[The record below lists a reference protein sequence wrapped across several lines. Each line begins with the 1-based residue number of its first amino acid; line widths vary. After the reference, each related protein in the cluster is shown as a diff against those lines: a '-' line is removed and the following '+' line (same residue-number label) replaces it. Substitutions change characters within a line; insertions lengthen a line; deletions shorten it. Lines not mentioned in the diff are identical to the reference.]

1 MPSRGS
7 LPTPTSGASS
17 EGGSSKR
24 KRVDNGDDER
34 DEVEERFT
42 RYFDPNQ
49 DPGKRREIKRK
60 SRALER
66 DFNGTCLK
74 QTARLGQC

>member
-7 LPTPTSGASS
+7 LPTPTSGDNSDQRPQ
-17 EGGSSKR
+17 KR
-24 KRVDNGDDER
+24 RRTDGPISER
-34 DEVEERFT
+34 DEAEARFT

-49 DPGKRREIKRK
+49 DPDERREIKSR

-66 DFNGTCLK
+66 DFNGM
-74 QTARLGQC
+74 QRS